1 MSIKWGA
8 LGEVFLVGLG
18 VTVAV
23 VVLFAL
29 GVNAL
34 ANRAGEL
41 GAGVDGSAGGRG
53 AGGSTAVAVLCC
65 GVCVLVVAYG
75 IYLIVS

>member
-41 GAGVDGSAGGRG
+41 GAGVDGAGGRG
-53 AGGSTAVAVLCC
+53 AGGSTAVAVLCF
-65 GVCVLVVAYG
+65 GVCVLVVVYG